1 MSLLGFF
8 APLFY
13 VSTYAVSL
21 GMSSSLAFYLV
32 SIVNGASLLGR
43 VLPGVVADRW
53 GRFNLLVTSA
63 FTAGIIVFC
72 WTGATTVA
80 GLVVWTAAYGFASGA
95 ILSLQLACATT
106 LADASSA
113 GTAVGVVMGSMVSDD
128 RIMLRYR
135 AL

>member
-1 MSLLGFF
+1 
-8 APLFY
+8 
-13 VSTYAVSL
+13 
-21 GMSSSLAFYLV
+21 MSSSLAFYLV